1 MARIYLDAWGMKG
14 EPNGVGRYCREL
26 IPLLIVTPLA
36 FLGGSFYSINML
48 PPFWQKVSLLN
59 PVVYLISGFRW
70 SFYEHSDVSPVISV
84 VMIVVFTVAALGII
98 AWMFK
103 SGYRLRK

>member
-1 MARIYLDAWGMKG
+1 MLRSA
-14 EPNGVGRYCREL
+14 EQNV
-26 IPLLIVTPLA
+26 LA
-36 FLGGSFYSINML
+36 
-48 PPFWQKVSLLN
+48 K
-59 PVVYLISGFRW
+59 RT
-70 SFYEHSDVSPVISV
+70 SV